1 MNALNLVR
9 STGAKGQAASV
20 SIIISAQNPFLSRS
34 TTMFKHLTLLFV
46 SLLAIPAVAFAQET
60 GPTPEA
66 NAVPANP
73 GPANPVPAN
82 PGPANPG
89 DLIKQAFEKTKTA
102 ATLEEFDEVIALC
115 EGLKTA
121 PLTVA
126 QADYVKKLASWSLN
140 RRGEMRSDLAAKAG
154 EEGGNEEARELDRL
168 ALADFEMAIELDAT
182 RGKPFHNRGVSRALA
197 GEFEAALADF
207 NKAIAFNPGYANTWF
222 NLGEVQYELGRLNE
236 ALRAYSEAIRL
247 APEDADAYTSRA
259 NTYFS
264 LGAAQRDLA
273 RARQHFFDAITDF
286 NQVVR
291 LRGGNAL
298 AHANRGDA
306 YRALRKWEWAADD
319 YRRAIKLDDSLARAH
334 AGLAWLMATCP
345 EDEYRNV
352 DEALSHAQRAIDLA
366 SSEERFLFEDAL
378 AAAQANAGRYDEA
391 QATLA
396 KAIEAAPEKEKA
408 GLAERLVRYQN
419 GQPYRQ

>member
-1 MNALNLVR
+1 M
-9 STGAKGQAASV
+9 
-20 SIIISAQNPFLSRS
+20 P
-34 TTMFKHLTLLFV
+34 KHFALLFV
-46 SLLAIPAVAFAQET
+46 SLLALPAVAFAQEAELA
-60 GPTPEA
+60 PEA
-66 NAVPANP
+66 SAAPANP
-73 GPANPVPAN
+73 SE
-82 PGPANPG
+82 
-89 DLIKQAFEKTKTA
+89 LIKQAFEKTKTA

-121 PLTVA
+121 PLTSA

-140 RRGEMRSDLAAKAG
+140 RRGETRSDMAAKAG
-154 EEGGNEEARELDRL
+154 EEGRVEEAGELDRL

-182 RGKPFHNRGVSRALA
+182 RAKPFHNRGVSRALA
-197 GEFEAALADF
+197 GEYEAALSDF
-207 NKAIAFNPGYANTWF
+207 NKALSIHPGYANTWF

-236 ALRAYSEAIRL
+236 AQRSYTEAIRL
-247 APEDADAYTSRA
+247 APDDADAHTSRA
-259 NTYFS
+259 NTYFA
-264 LGAAQRDLA
+264 LGAAERDLS

-306 YRALRKWEWAADD
+306 YRALRKWEWASND
-319 YRRAIKLDDSLARAH
+319 YQRAIKLDESLARAH

-345 EDEYRNV
+345 EAEYRNV
-352 DEALSHAQRAIDLA
+352 DEALVHAQRAIDLA
-366 SSEERFLFEDAL
+366 SPEEQYLFADAL

-408 GLAERLVRYQN
+408 GLNERLERYKN